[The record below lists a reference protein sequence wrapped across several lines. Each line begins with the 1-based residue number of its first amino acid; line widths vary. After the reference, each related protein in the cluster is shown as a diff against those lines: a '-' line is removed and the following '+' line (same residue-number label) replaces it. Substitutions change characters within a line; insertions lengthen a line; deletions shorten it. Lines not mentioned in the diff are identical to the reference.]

1 MEVKHDLEVALKNCK
16 TNEKLLHSEM
26 DHLREKTEA
35 VCSKELPEKEKELK
49 SLKSQMAEVQIQI
62 SPIKG
67 VEILNLQNYTS
78 YLKRETRLEHDFKKK
93 STN

>member
-1 MEVKHDLEVALKNCK
+1 MKHDLEVALKNCK

-49 SLKSQMAEVQIQI
+49 ALKSQMAEVKIH
-62 SPIKG
+62 
-67 VEILNLQNYTS
+67 VALNSGL
-78 YLKRETRLEHDFKKK
+78 RF
-93 STN
+93 